1 MNSGDDI
8 KKRIQD
14 ELELLNLVVD
24 EKIEISSLDMV
35 TAAVHLEK
43 VFDIY
48 FELDEISADL
58 FISVEKISQLVQKK
72 LSTKSS

>member
-35 TAAVHLEK
+35 TAAVRLEK